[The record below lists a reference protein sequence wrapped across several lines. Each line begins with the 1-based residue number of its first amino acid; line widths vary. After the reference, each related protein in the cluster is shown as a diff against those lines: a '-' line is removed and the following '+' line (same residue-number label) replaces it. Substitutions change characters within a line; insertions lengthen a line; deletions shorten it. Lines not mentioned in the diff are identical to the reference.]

1 LIYVR
6 GIMFLMTWIK
16 DDQTQFYNMP
26 IALPVKMILQ
36 VIDIVDT
43 MQEAELYNHFKTQ
56 LLEVHQLSDY
66 DKFDVLMKM
75 KPFGG

>member
-1 LIYVR
+1 V
-6 GIMFLMTWIK
+6 
-16 DDQTQFYNMP
+16 P

-36 VIDIVDT
+36 VINIVDS
-43 MQEAELYNHFKTQ
+43 MQEAGLYNHFKTQ

-75 KPFGG
+75 KPIGG